1 MKNIDEFIV
10 WTSVKLANIW
20 FIGSIIFLILFIVG
34 EKKGQISLKVFLC
47 VLIWIVLITYINSR
61 KDDLYKQFWSGDT
74 EDIDKLYDIR
84 GKSVW
89 LPSFIGTI
97 LLFLIK

>member
-10 WTSVKLANIW
+10 WVSVKLANIW
-20 FIGSIIFLILFIVG
+20 FIGSIIFLILFMIG

-74 EDIDKLYDIR
+74 EDTDKLYDIR

-97 LLFLIK
+97 LLFIIK